1 MRRKRWVP
9 IAITI
14 AVVAV
19 IAGTW
24 AVRARSSKQPP
35 GGPGAA
41 QAQRAIPVTV
51 APASRRDVPIYLE
64 GLGNVAAYRTVTVR
78 TQVDGRL
85 DAVLFQ
91 EGQVVRKGQV
101 LAQIDARPF
110 LAQLHQA
117 EGALARDEAQ
127 LKNALLNVAR
137 DRDLVAQ
144 KLIAPQQLDADVAAA
159 GQLEGA
165 LRMDHAAIETAK
177 LNVDYARIVSPIDG
191 VAGIRLVDQGNV
203 VHPADP
209 NGIVVVTQMDPIAV
223 LFTLPQDQLPAV
235 SEQVARGTLPVE
247 AYSRDGSALLGAGE
261 LAALDNQI
269 NPSTATVRL
278 KAILPNPRRLLWPN
292 QFVNARMRLETRKGA
307 LTIPATAVQRGP
319 SGSFVYVVGADDTV
333 SPRPVNVETTQ
344 GDVSIVA
351 SGITDGERVVVEG
364 QNQLR
369 PGAKVAPRQQGQQG
383 QPDARVPQGAPRAQG
398 RGGSPPVASD
408 GQDGPRPAGGGG
420 K

>member
-1 MRRKRWVP
+1 MRGKRWV
-9 IAITI
+9 AI
-14 AVVAV
+14 AVAIGLVAV
-19 IAGTW
+19 IAAAW
-24 AVRARSSKQPP
+24 ALRARSGSKQSL
-35 GGPGAA
+35 GGQGAG
-41 QAQRAIPVTV
+41 QAPRAIPVAV
-51 APASRRDVPIYLE
+51 APAARRDVPIYLE

-91 EGQVVRKGQV
+91 EGQAVRRGQV

-127 LKNALLNVAR
+127 LHNAQLNVAR

-144 KLIAPQQLDADVAAA
+144 KLIPQQQLDADVAAA

-165 LRMDHAAIETAK
+165 VRMDHAAIETAR
-177 LNVDYARIVSPIDG
+177 LNLDYARIASPIDG
-191 VAGIRLVDQGNV
+191 VAGIRLVDAGNV

-209 NGIVVVTQMDPIAV
+209 NGIVVVAQMDPIAV
-223 LFTLPQDQLPAV
+223 LFTLPQDQLTAV
-235 SEQVARGTLPVE
+235 SEHLARGPLPVD
-247 AYSRDGSALLGAGE
+247 AYSRDGSTLLGTGA
-261 LAALDNQI
+261 LAAVDNQI
-269 NPSTATVRL
+269 NQATATVRL
-278 KAILPNPRRLLWPN
+278 KAILPNPRRVLWPN

-307 LTIPATAVQRGP
+307 LAIPSTAVQRGP
-319 SGSFVYVVGADDTV
+319 SGSFVYVVGGDDTV
-333 SPRPVNVETTQ
+333 APRPVAIETTQ
-344 GDVSIVA
+344 GDLALAS
-351 SGITDGERVVVEG
+351 SGITEGERVVVEG

-369 PGAKVAPRQQGQQG
+369 PGAKVVPRGQGQAEG
-383 QPDARVPQGAPRAQG
+383 KGPQGAPRAQG

-408 GQDGPRPAGGGG
+408 GSDGQRPPGGA

>member
-1 MRRKRWVP
+1 MRRKRWIAVA
-9 IAITI
+9 IAIGI
-14 AVVAV
+14 LAV

-24 AVRARSSKQPP
+24 ALRARGSKQP
-35 GGPGAA
+35 GGPGAG
-41 QAQRAIPVTV
+41 QAPRAVPVTV

-64 GLGNVAAYRTVTVR
+64 GLGNVTAYRTVTVR

-91 EGQVVRKGQV
+91 EGQAVRKGQV

-127 LKNALLNVAR
+127 LRNAQLNVAR

-144 KLIAPQQLDADVAAA
+144 KLIPQQQLDADVAAA

-165 LRMDHAAIETAK
+165 VRMDHASIETAR

-191 VAGIRLVDQGNV
+191 VAGIRLVDAGNV

-209 NGIVVVTQMDPIAV
+209 NGLVVVAQMDPIAV
-223 LFTLPQDQLPAV
+223 LFTLPQDQLAAV
-235 SEQVARGTLPVE
+235 SEQMARGPLPVD
-247 AYSRDGSALLGAGE
+247 AYSRDGSTLLGTGE
-261 LAALDNQI
+261 LSALDNQI
-269 NPSTATVRL
+269 NQATATVRL
-278 KAILPNPRRLLWPN
+278 KAILPNPRRVLWPN
-292 QFVNARMRLETRKGA
+292 QFVNARMRVETRKGA
-307 LTIPATAVQRGP
+307 LTIPTTSVQRGP
-319 SGSFVYVVGADDTV
+319 SGTFVYVVGGDDTAT
-333 SPRPVNVETTQ
+333 PRPVVIEVTQ
-344 GDVSIVA
+344 GDLTIVA
-351 SGITDGERVVVEG
+351 SGIVEGDRVVVEG

-369 PGAKVAPRQQGQQG
+369 PGAKVAPRGQG
-383 QPDARVPQGAPRAQG
+383 QPEGKGPPGAPRAQG

-408 GQDGPRPAGGGG
+408 GSDGQRPASGA